1 MEASEFTLAAEFVTL
16 CFLYIFICQLY
27 VIAYLMLDKMGG
39 DIYVVGVILSL
50 AEGISSLVSGY
61 AMKYMSDVNV
71 VRCSLVM
78 CVAFNLIYYYYMGP
92 KYPILQYFVLFLGIF
107 GQYAPLNTSFMI
119 QEQRLPPKYLGS
131 ASVLIFCAGPLGMSL
146 IPYVAI

>member
-1 MEASEFTLAAEFVTL
+1 
-16 CFLYIFICQLY
+16 
-27 VIAYLMLDKMGG
+27 MLDKMGG

-50 AEGISSLVSGY
+50 AEGISSLGSGY
-61 AMKYMSDVNV
+61 AMRYISDVNV
-71 VRCSLVM
+71 VRCALIM

-107 GQYAPLNTSFMI
+107 GQYAPLNCSFMI